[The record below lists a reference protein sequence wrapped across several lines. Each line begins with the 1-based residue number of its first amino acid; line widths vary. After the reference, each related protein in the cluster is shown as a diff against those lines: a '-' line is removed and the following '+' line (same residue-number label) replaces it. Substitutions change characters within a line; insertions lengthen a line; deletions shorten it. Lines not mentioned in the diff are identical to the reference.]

1 MVINGSGIRKMRE
14 SLPPE
19 LLNEKLP
26 RFLQKCAQTFES
38 DRRYRND
45 LRFIRIWIQLVIM
58 FEICVIYLLWTLLFY
73 WFRVY
78 RGQMDY
84 VDDPK
89 ALLRT
94 MEMKRLGTKH
104 SLFYQAY
111 ALYYEK
117 MKKFEEADRMYRLGV
132 QK

>member
-1 MVINGSGIRKMRE
+1 METAIHDDLFSSLISDIKSYTGNDPLLPWLRGIRKMRE

-45 LRFIRIWIQLVIM
+45 LRFIRIWIQL
-58 FEICVIYLLWTLLFY
+58 
-73 WFRVY
+73 
-78 RGQMDY
+78 MDY